1 MPHNLSR
8 TLFRSFSAICSF
20 ALCLGTLGCALFP
33 AKTEHPLVDKN
44 EERYFELNDRL
55 QQQDAKIAQLIGRI
69 EALTAAKAP
78 AAPLKKIAPK
88 IEVPA
93 KGHEMITTEDGDPLA
108 TLQENTVASSKH
120 ESMHAYFEGTR
131 LVEDGKLDMALS
143 SFRDFLKANPD
154 HVYADRAQFQ
164 IADAHFRNKDYGL
177 VVVATNL
184 LESKYPYSFK
194 IPEAL
199 FKRALSL
206 AGLGQAE
213 PARTALKDLMKRF
226 PESPAAKLAVNK
238 LVELGGA
245 TTPSAPPLLQ

>member
-8 TLFRSFSAICSF
+8 TLFRITSGFISF

-55 QQQDAKIAQLIGRI
+55 QQQDAKIAQLSGRI
-69 EALTAAKAP
+69 EALTASKVSVP
-78 AAPLKKIAPK
+78 PVKKLAPK
-88 IEVPA
+88 AEMP
-93 KGHEMITTEDGDPLA
+93 KGADLITADDADPLA
-108 TLQENTVASSKH
+108 PLQENTIASSKH
-120 ESMHAYFEGTR
+120 ESMHSYFEGTR
-131 LVEDGKLDMALS
+131 LIEDGKLDLALS

-245 TTPSAPPLLQ
+245 TIPSAPPLLQ